1 MSRACIVVKLCS
13 FKNVHD
19 FRLCREYYQLEL
31 VVFAYL
37 FIIWSPVVHVT
48 IWVFMACLSCNCQ
61 LELVALLTCS
71 VIWSFVVDVNTCV
84 FRLVCPAI
92 ASWNLWRCLLVHK
105 NVHDSAYVMDT
116 TSWNLWCFAYLFIAG
131 LSLRI

>member
-48 IWVFMACLSCNCQ
+48 I
-61 LELVALLTCS
+61 
-71 VIWSFVVDVNTCV
+71 CV
-84 FRLVCPAI
+84 LRLVCPAI
-92 ASWNLWRCLLVHK
+92 AIGTCGV
-105 NVHDSAYVMDT
+105 
-116 TSWNLWCFAYLFIAG
+116 AYLSISG
-131 LSLRI
+131 LLL